1 MLLLQIFKNMDPA
14 SDPVVYA
21 IPFFLIAIATE
32 LYINWKEQLHLYETK
47 EAVSSIGMG
56 LGSLVINLV
65 MKGLA
70 YGHLHHYFRCP
81 AW

>member
-21 IPFFLIAIATE
+21 IPFFIIAIATE

-47 EAVSSIGMG
+47 EA
-56 LGSLVINLV
+56 
-65 MKGLA
+65 
-70 YGHLHHYFRCP
+70 F
-81 AW
+81 